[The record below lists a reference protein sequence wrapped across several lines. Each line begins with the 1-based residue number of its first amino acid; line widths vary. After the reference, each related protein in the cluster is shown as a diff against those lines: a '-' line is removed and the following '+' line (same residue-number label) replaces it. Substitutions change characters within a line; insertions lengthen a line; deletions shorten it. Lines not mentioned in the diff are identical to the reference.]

1 MITPEKRKKF
11 ENGWKKYC
19 FNLKYCNR
27 WSFFILISGSSGNK
41 LKSLE
46 CESILPM
53 KILELIKSINSNS
66 NREKLLLSTAFTL
79 TFYQEYHII
88 VENRIGKDSITAS
101 ITFRIQLVSKILRVD
116 PFDVHAVSFMTRTL
130 TTKICERP

>member
-1 MITPEKRKKF
+1 
-11 ENGWKKYC
+11 
-19 FNLKYCNR
+19 
-27 WSFFILISGSSGNK
+27 
-41 LKSLE
+41 
-46 CESILPM
+46 M

-88 VENRIGKDSITAS
+88 VENRVGKDSITAS
-101 ITFRIQLVSKILRVD
+101 ITFRIQLVSNIFRVD
-116 PFDVHAVSFMTRTL
+116 TFDVHAVSFMTRTL